1 MKKEVY
7 LTEKELERFRKALMC
22 EKERLERELK
32 ESQAGLKTSQAEMAG
47 ENDFEEEYA
56 ESGTA
61 TFEREK
67 ELSIEMNILDLLEQ
81 VNSAIE
87 RLERGKY
94 GFCLRC
100 GKPIGKQ
107 RLRALPYA
115 ELCIDC
121 RRLEEKSR

>member
-1 MKKEVY
+1 MRKEAY
-7 LTEKELERFRKALMC
+7 LTEKELERFRNVLIR
-22 EKERLERELK
+22 EKKRLERELK

-67 ELSIEMNILDLLEQ
+67 ELSIEMNILDLLDK
-81 VNSAIE
+81 VRAAIE
-87 RLERGKY
+87 RLEQGKY

-100 GKPIGKQ
+100 GKPIGRQ

-121 RRLEEKSR
+121 RIQEEKSC